1 MCTSLSSKIKWRDD
15 MTRKCLLFIVI
26 LLILL
31 VFINNERNNSELT
44 AVETAKNGFSPSN
57 EFNIF
62 EVTKRDIEIT
72 KVKANVKGDLEDA
85 LENTLENSEEDTMEI
100 TVEEE
105 ETKLHVPIQT
115 DQEIGPYLSVAEA
128 GLDIIS
134 SNLFL
139 NDKRYT
145 EEYYDSK
152 QIFPDTYTELDGIL
166 TFRGNHLRNSPSFGT
181 ATIQEKKLEVAWS
194 LKTSASSW
202 GGGAG
207 WSGQP
212 AIVRWPKETRQ
223 VMNLNEDAK
232 LIDTLVEVIYASLDG
247 NIYFLDLETG
257 MKTRSN
263 IKISNPLKGS
273 LSLDPRGYPLLYVGE
288 GIPEIKSIGYNIYS
302 LIDHSKLYY
311 VNGLDPLA
319 FRRWGAF
326 DSSALINKDTDTLL
340 LGGENGLF
348 YHLKLNTSYDPNS
361 KSIDVYPVPLKYRY
375 KIKNNPYQG
384 IENSVAAY
392 KNLLYF
398 ADNGGSIQA
407 LNLLTMKPIW
417 ALASL
422 DDTDATI
429 TLEVENEIPFL
440 YTGTEVD
447 HQGLQGYAHIRK
459 INGLTGE
466 VLWQVRY
473 KCYTDPKVNGGMLA
487 TNVIGK
493 HNSVHLVIFTLAR
506 YNQFNAG
513 LMVALDKK
521 TGEEVW
527 TWAMP
532 SYAWS
537 SPVDFYDEE
546 GNMYLIQSDS
556 MGNMHLLD
564 GLKGKLLHTINLG
577 ANIEA
582 SPAIFENTIVV
593 ATRAHKIIGVKI
605 K

>member
-1 MCTSLSSKIKWRDD
+1 MWTSLASKIKWRDD
-15 MTRKCLLFIVI
+15 MTRKFL
-26 LLILL
+26 LLIAIFLIFL
-31 VFINNERNNSELT
+31 VLINNERNNSEIT
-44 AVETAKNGFSPSN
+44 DVDKTNSEFRPNN
-57 EFNIF
+57 EFYIC
-62 EVTKRDIEIT
+62 EATKKDLELT
-72 KVKANVKGDLEDA
+72 KVKANVENNEEDNLEDNEEDA
-85 LENTLENSEEDTMEI
+85 VENSA
-100 TVEEE
+100 
-105 ETKLHVPIQT
+105 PIKT
-115 DQEIGPYLSVAEA
+115 DQEIRPYLSVTETN
-128 GLDIIS
+128 LDIIS
-134 SNLFL
+134 YNLFL
-139 NDKRYT
+139 NDTRYAK
-145 EEYYDSK
+145 EYYDSD
-152 QIFPDTYTELDGIL
+152 QVFPDTYTELDGIL

-181 ATIQEKKLEVAWS
+181 TDIQEKKLEVAWNF
-194 LKTSASSW
+194 KTSISSW

-212 AIVRWPKETRQ
+212 AIVRWPKEARQ
-223 VMNLNEDAK
+223 LMNLNEAAK
-232 LIDTLVEVIYASLDG
+232 LNDALVEVIYASLDG
-247 NIYFLDLETG
+247 YVYFLDLETG
-257 MKTRSN
+257 MKTRSH
-263 IKISNPLKGS
+263 IKVNNPLKGS

-288 GIPEIKSIGYNIYS
+288 GIPESRSIGYNIYS

-348 YHLKLNTSYDPNS
+348 YHLKLNTSYDANN
-361 KSIDVYPVPLKYRY
+361 KSIHVDPVPLKYRY

-417 ALASL
+417 ALAPL

-429 TLEVENEIPFL
+429 TLEVEDNVPFL

-447 HQGLQGYAHIRK
+447 HQGSRGYAHLRK

-466 VLWQVRY
+466 LIWQVRY

-493 HNSVHLVIFTLAR
+493 HNSAHLVIFTLAR
-506 YNQFNAG
+506 YNQFNGG

-527 TWAMP
+527 TWTMP
-532 SYAWS
+532 NYAWS

-556 MGNMHLLD
+556 KGNMHLLD
-564 GLKGKLLHTINLG
+564 GLQGKLLHTINLG

-593 ATRAHKIIGVKI
+593 ATRAQKIVGVKI

>member
-1 MCTSLSSKIKWRDD
+1 MWTPFASKIKWRDY
-15 MTRKCLLFIVI
+15 MTKKYLLLIAL
-26 LLILL
+26 LLILF
-31 VFINNERNNSELT
+31 VFISNEKKNTEISPVDKATSESLFRPSIEFYSCNATERDSENDLERN
-44 AVETAKNGFSPSN
+44 
-57 EFNIF
+57 
-62 EVTKRDIEIT
+62 
-72 KVKANVKGDLEDA
+72 
-85 LENTLENSEEDTMEI
+85 
-100 TVEEE
+100 TVEDRVVDTENNTDENAEKGAHISIE
-105 ETKLHVPIQT
+105 ETN
-115 DQEIGPYLSVAEA
+115 
-128 GLDIIS
+128 LDIIS
-134 SNLFL
+134 YNLFL
-139 NDKRYT
+139 HDTRYT
-145 EEYYDSK
+145 EEYYDSD
-152 QIFPDTYTELDGIL
+152 QTFPDSYTDLDGIL

-181 ATIQEKKLEVAWS
+181 TAIQVKKLEVAWS
-194 LKTSASSW
+194 FKTSVSSW

-207 WSGQP
+207 WTGQP

-223 VMNLNEDAK
+223 VMNLNEAAK
-232 LIDTLVEVIYASLDG
+232 LKEALVEVVYASLDG
-247 NIYFLDLETG
+247 NVYFLDLETG
-257 MKTRSN
+257 MKTRSH
-263 IKISNPLKGS
+263 IKVNNPLKGS

-288 GIPEIKSIGYNIYS
+288 GIPENKSIGYNIYS
-302 LIDHSKLYY
+302 LIDHSKLYH
-311 VNGLDPLA
+311 VDGIDPLT

-348 YHLKLNTSYDPNS
+348 YQIKLNTSFDAES
-361 KSIDVYPVPLKYRY
+361 KSINVDPVPLKYRF

-407 LNLLTMKPIW
+407 INLVTMKPVW
-417 ALASL
+417 ALAAL

-429 TLEVENEIPFL
+429 TLEVEDDVPFL

-447 HQGLQGYAHIRK
+447 HQGSQGYAHIRK

-466 VLWQVRY
+466 VIWQVRY
-473 KCYTDPKVNGGMLA
+473 KCYSDLKVNGGMLA

-493 HNSVHLVIFTLAR
+493 HNSAHLVIFTLAR
-506 YNQFNAG
+506 YNHFNAG

-532 SYAWS
+532 NYAWS

-546 GNMYLIQSDS
+546 GNTYLIQSDS
-556 MGNMHLLD
+556 EGNMHLLD
-564 GLKGKLLHTINLG
+564 GLNGWLLHTINLG
-577 ANIEA
+577 SNIEA
-582 SPAIFENTIVV
+582 SPAIFEDTIVV
-593 ATRAHKIIGVKI
+593 ATRAQKIFGVKV